1 MQTASTQLIGSRY
14 QIVKKLGGGGQKSVY
29 LAEDLRLNRR
39 QCALAEMVDSFNDA
53 QERQRA
59 IADFEH
65 EADMLASLRDE
76 HIPQIYDKLSE
87 GQNHYL
93 VMEFVGGNTL
103 EAKLREASG
112 SSLPELEAV
121 DIALQILETLEYLH
135 GLNPPVIYRDMK
147 PGNVMVT
154 PAGKVRLIDFGIARF
169 FRSTRTRAFGTE
181 GYAPKEQYSGII
193 EQRSDVYALGA
204 MLHEALS
211 GRAPIP
217 FDFPP
222 LAQLRPSCNV
232 ALSNLIAKALAEDIK
247 DRVASAHEFRTT
259 LLEIKGALVNPSA
272 ASFNQSNV
280 GNNDDRTVP
289 LRKLTTQ
296 ADSETL
302 ILNGTSD
309 DKTAILAG
317 SEPAAS
323 DAITQRNIDTLKYQ
337 ISGKTDDRE
346 QKDRRRR
353 PKALIAAACAGG
365 LLLAA
370 GGGFYVWS
378 QLRTQKATL
387 AAHEKAME
395 QIDEQERALAE
406 QQRLAE
412 IQRQQELQRQ
422 EALRQEEL
430 QRQQEALR
438 EQAQRLRREQQQEA
452 LREHQNRQP
461 PAGTHAGYSNSGYS
475 DSAAY
480 PRPAVAATP
489 AQDLT
494 GAVAAGLSAAIGGS
508 LGNSLGQ
515 MLRGS
520 SSGSAPAYSPP
531 SYTPGYSPQRRS
543 PH

>member
-39 QCALAEMVDSFNDA
+39 QCALAEMVDSFDDA

-76 HIPQIYDKLSE
+76 HIPQIYDKFSE

-93 VMEFVGGNTL
+93 VMEFVDGNTL

-112 SSLPELEAV
+112 SILPELEVV

-135 GLNPPVIYRDMK
+135 GLSPPVIYRDMK

-154 PAGKVRLIDFGIARF
+154 LAGKVRLIDFGIARF

-211 GRAPIP
+211 GRVPIP

-222 LAQLRPSCNV
+222 LVQLRPSCNV
-232 ALSNLIAKALAEDIK
+232 ALSNLIAKALADDIK
-247 DRVASAHEFRTT
+247 DRVASAREFRTT
-259 LLEIKGALVNPSA
+259 LLEIKGALANPSA
-272 ASFNQSNV
+272 ASFNQSTA
-280 GNNDDRTVP
+280 GNSDDRTVP

-302 ILNGTSD
+302 ILSGTAD
-309 DKTAILAG
+309 EKTAILAG
-317 SEPAAS
+317 GEPAAS
-323 DAITQRNIDTLKYQ
+323 DAITKRNIDTLKYQ

-346 QKDRRRR
+346 RNDRRRR
-353 PKALIAAACAGG
+353 PRALIAAACAGG
-365 LLLAA
+365 LVLAA
-370 GGGFYVWS
+370 GSGFFVWS
-378 QLRTQKATL
+378 QLQTQKAVL

-395 QIDEQERALAE
+395 QIDEQEHALAE
-406 QQRLAE
+406 QQRLAA

-422 EALRQEEL
+422 EALRQQQL
-430 QRQQEALR
+430 QQQQEALR
-438 EQAQRLRREQQQEA
+438 EQAQRLRRQQEQDA
-452 LREHQNRQP
+452 RRERQLHQP
-461 PAGTHAGYSNSGYS
+461 PAGAYAGYPNSGYS
-475 DSAAY
+475 YPAGY
-480 PRPAVAATP
+480 PRPSAATTP
-489 AQDLT
+489 AQDLS
-494 GAVAAGLSAAIGGS
+494 GAVATGLSAAIGGALGSS
-508 LGNSLGQ
+508 LGHMLG
-515 MLRGS
+515 GS
-520 SSGSAPAYSPP
+520 SSGSVPAYSPP
-531 SYTPGYSPQRRS
+531 SYPPAYSPPRRS
-543 PH
+543 TH